1 MNASAMDF
9 VDLVEELRLRRW
21 ARINHVRADERDLD
35 WHPIILEEMSLKDA
49 ELEELSLAPPTAT
62 FAPLGERLPGVH
74 ASHRA
79 HGPRFLASPQ
89 RSGELHYT

>member
-1 MNASAMDF
+1 MNAS

-21 ARINHVRADERDLD
+21 ARINHVPADQRNLD
-35 WHPIILEEMSLKDA
+35 WHPIILDEMSLKDA
-49 ELEELSLAPPTAT
+49 EMDEVSVASSSTMI
-62 FAPLGERLPGVH
+62 APLGERLPGAH